1 MTRRLALLAVL
12 AVSVL
17 LPPGAA
23 PLRAAAAAAAAP
35 GATGMAR
42 VDGKPLALAH
52 SYLFHAPDAWEA
64 SQVNAVALLTPKPLD
79 EAKLRAATTLQA
91 ALDLAPECV
100 VVEVPPAGG
109 KADLRICHAGFG
121 AGKCYSTTLHPPEW
135 TATRAAAG
143 HLAGSVKTFT
153 GEEEEVF
160 QKFKLFY
167 AFSFDA
173 APVRDFDRRR

>member
-1 MTRRLALLAVL
+1 MDRRFAALAVL
-12 AVSVL
+12 AVSIL
-17 LPPGAA
+17 LSPVAA
-23 PLRAAAAAAAAP
+23 PPAAAAGAAAAP
-35 GATGMAR
+35 AASGEAR

-52 SYLFHAPDAWEA
+52 AYLFHAPDPWEA
-64 SQVNAVALLTPKPLD
+64 GQVNAVALLTSKPLD
-79 EAKLRAATTLQA
+79 EAKLRAAATLQA

-109 KADLRICHAGFG
+109 KAALRICHAGFG
-121 AGKCYSTTLHPPEW
+121 EGKCYSTTIHPPEW
-135 TATRAAAG
+135 TAAKAAAG

-160 QKFKLFY
+160 QKYKLFY

-173 APVRDFDRRR
+173 PPVRDFDRRR